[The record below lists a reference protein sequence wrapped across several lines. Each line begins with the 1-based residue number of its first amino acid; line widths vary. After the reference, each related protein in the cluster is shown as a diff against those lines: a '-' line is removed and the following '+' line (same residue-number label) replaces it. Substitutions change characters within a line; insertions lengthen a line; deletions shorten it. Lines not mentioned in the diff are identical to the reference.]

1 MRTGSMC
8 FSILQVPRCRIPTL
22 ATFWRESFH
31 SLSRTDKNSSSFRPL
46 GSNIYGLERGYNRK
60 WTRRP
65 VFTNAE
71 GRNKTTQQSKPSNI
85 GHEILDGLVSK
96 SDTFS
101 VNKTEI
107 SQFQNIEYCDIRQKI
122 AENKELASLV
132 TVIVFDIEATGFSRE
147 NERIIE
153 IALRDLEGGENST
166 FQTLVNPQRFVPNSH
181 VHGITTRMVNK
192 PDVPRENE
200 RIIEIALR
208 DLEGGENSTFQT
220 LVNPQRFVPNSHVH
234 GITTRMVN
242 KPDIPRMEDL
252 IPILLQFVR
261 SRQKPG
267 VLAAHNARSF
277 DVPFLRSEFTRC
289 KAEFPSNWLFVDMLT
304 LTRVSCT
311 SLNSCSSSLALFT
324 VTPTSHTDC
333 LSLNLL
339 RLVHMHQ
346 ATIEKSTAVLED
358 NSENMKVTKSP
369 KHLNVLVRGW

>member
-8 FSILQVPRCRIPTL
+8 FSILQVPRCGIPTL

-31 SLSRTDKNSSSFRPL
+31 SLSTTDKNSSSFRLL
-46 GSNIYGLERGYNRK
+46 GSNIYGLERSYNRK
-60 WTRRP
+60 WTQRP

-71 GRNKTTQQSKPSNI
+71 GRNKTTQQSKLSNI
-85 GHEILDGLVSK
+85 GHEILDGVVSK
-96 SDTFS
+96 SDAFS
-101 VNKTEI
+101 VNKTEL

-132 TVIVFDIEATGFSRE
+132 TVIVFDIETTGFSRE

-192 PDVPRENE
+192 PDVPR
-200 RIIEIALR
+200 
-208 DLEGGENSTFQT
+208 
-220 LVNPQRFVPNSHVH
+220 
-234 GITTRMVN
+234 
-242 KPDIPRMEDL
+242 MEDL

-267 VLAAHNARSF
+267 GYVVLAAHNARSF

-289 KAEFPSNWLFVDMLT
+289 KAEFPSNWLFVDTLT
-304 LTRVSCT
+304 LAREMMKSKG
-311 SLNSCSSSLALFT
+311 
-324 VTPTSHTDC
+324 
-333 LSLNLL
+333 
-339 RLVHMHQ
+339 
-346 ATIEKSTAVLED
+346 EKSTSISLQALRQSFEIPLTGKAHRAMADVDLLSIILPRLTFVLKWSISD
-358 NSENMKVTKSP
+358 LIMKSFLPSDSP
-369 KHLNVLVRGW
+369 KSKKKSLR